1 MTIGV
6 TAMKLYYHPA
16 STTSRMIM
24 MFAAEEGIDLDYQV
38 VDILTGEQHTP
49 GYKALNPNCL
59 VPFLDD
65 DGFRLAE
72 SGAIIRYLAGKS
84 GSAAYPADLKE
95 RARVDEAM
103 EWFYSN
109 YYKDFGYGMVYPQ
122 LFPHHKRPG
131 EEAHADTVEWGR
143 QKSRHW
149 LGILDQ
155 DMIGTDQ
162 KFLCG
167 DQVTLADYVGA
178 EMVTLG
184 DLVQCQFSDYPNV
197 CRWIG
202 NMRALPN
209 WTAVHEVADGFAT
222 SLRGQ
227 QFVSI

>member
-1 MTIGV
+1 
-6 TAMKLYYHPA
+6 MKLYYHPA
-16 STTSRMIM
+16 STTSRMIT

-38 VDILTGEQHTP
+38 IDILTGEQHSPEYT
-49 GYKALNPNCL
+49 ALNPNAL

-65 DGFRLAE
+65 DGFHLSE

-84 GSAAYPADLKE
+84 GSDAYPADLKK
-95 RARVDEAM
+95 RARIDEVM

-109 YYKDFGYGMVYPQ
+109 YYKDFGYGLVYPQ

-131 EEAHADTVEWGR
+131 DEAHAVTVEWGR
-143 QKSRHW
+143 DKARHW
-149 LGILDQ
+149 LGILDEY
-155 DMIGTDQ
+155 MIGPDR

-184 DLVQCQFSDYPNV
+184 DLVACGFSDYPNV

-202 NMRALPN
+202 HMKALPS
-209 WTAVHEVADGFAT
+209 WAAVHEVADGFAA